1 MRRASVLKT
10 AFALGLL
17 LLVGTVLAEIDAYPF
32 DDLAQEKRFHT
43 LVQEFR
49 CPKCQNQNLADSNA
63 PLAKDLRDIIYAKV
77 KANESDAAIASFLQ
91 ERYGDF
97 VLYRPP
103 VKASTVLLWFGPA
116 LVLLTAI
123 VVAWRWLRRRPVAA
137 SRPLTEQEQAR
148 LKALLEGGKPS

>member
-1 MRRASVLKT
+1 MHAKRLQSVL
-10 AFALGLL
+10 ALCLL
-17 LLVGTVLAEIDAYPF
+17 LLVGKVWAEIDAYPF

-77 KANESDAAIASFLQ
+77 KANESDQAIASFLQ

-103 VKASTVLLWFGPA
+103 VKASTMLLWFGPA
-116 LVLLTAI
+116 LVLLIAI
-123 VVAWRWLRRRPVAA
+123 ASAWRWLRRRPAP
-137 SRPLTEQEQAR
+137 SNSPLTEQEQAR